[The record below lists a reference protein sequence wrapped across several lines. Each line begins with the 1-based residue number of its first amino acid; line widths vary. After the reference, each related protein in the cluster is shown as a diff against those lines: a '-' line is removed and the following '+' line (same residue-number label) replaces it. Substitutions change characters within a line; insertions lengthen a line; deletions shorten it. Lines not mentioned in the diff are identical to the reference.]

1 MKPATQKGS
10 GIPLNLNAGLV
21 IETKLRKAAL
31 NFSDNPKLSA
41 LFKPTI
47 SNKPF
52 SVKWSPLW
60 IISKACLNN
69 KKSEFLCG

>member
-10 GIPLNLNAGLV
+10 GIPLKLNVGL
-21 IETKLRKAAL
+21 ETGTKLRKAAL
-31 NFSDNPKLSA
+31 NLSYNPKLSA

-52 SVKWSPLW
+52 SVKWSPLL
-60 IISKACLNN
+60 II
-69 KKSEFLCG
+69 